1 MSFETGQMWCLTDLH
16 RILPPS
22 GTRPFAL
29 SVVGPAG
36 KGQCICED
44 APRSLE
50 NASSTPSDSSSE
62 GRRAQAGSVT
72 IKGPC
77 S

>member
-1 MSFETGQMWCLTDLH
+1 MWRLTDLH
-16 RILPPS
+16 RILPAS
-22 GTRPFAL
+22 GTPPFAL
-29 SVVGPAG
+29 SVVDPAG
-36 KGQCICED
+36 KEQCNFEG
-44 APRSLE
+44 APRSLD

-62 GRRAQAGSVT
+62 GRRAQAGSDT